1 VEITWLGY
9 SCTRLR
15 GRETSVLTDPL
26 IPADRTAAQA
36 MTADIVTISH
46 SHPNHSSTKELPGK
60 FRVLQGAGE
69 YEIGGVFIQ
78 AVPAFHD
85 AKGGKERGKNI
96 IFRIDIDDLAV
107 CHLGDLGHTL
117 SSSQVEA
124 IGTVHILL
132 IPVGGH
138 TTIDAAQAAEVA
150 STLQPRIVIPM
161 HYNNGAPGVGG
172 LESVDRFCKE
182 MGATGL
188 KPQARA
194 NVTRTNLPAETQV
207 LLLEQVTKGGTR

>member
-1 VEITWLGY
+1 MSAE
-9 SCTRLR
+9 
-15 GRETSVLTDPL
+15 
-26 IPADRTAAQA
+26 
-36 MTADIVTISH
+36 IVTISH
-46 SHPNHSSTKELPGK
+46 NHPNHSATKDLPGK
-60 FRVLQGAGE
+60 FHVLKGPGE

-78 AVPAFHD
+78 AVSSFHD

-117 SSSQVEA
+117 SSSQVAA

-132 IPVGGH
+132 IPVGGT
-138 TTIDAAQAAEVA
+138 TTIDAAQAAEVTSA
-150 STLQPRIVIPM
+150 LQPRLVIPM
-161 HYNNGAPGVGG
+161 HYNNGTPGVGG

-188 KPQARA
+188 KPQTRA

-207 LLLEQVTKGGTR
+207 LLLEQVTKGGAR